1 MQRNVL
7 HKISDTKKV
16 RRVNTWRDEKVFIY
30 FSPRGTAKFAGH
42 SAPGDWVVAEP
53 RKPVTP
59 GQEITWQVIGN
70 CRKLELNLPDVFAE
84 PRQIVVEGDTATAT
98 LRSDAAPGLQLYDVY
113 CNDQLATGGSSPG
126 VIIDP

>member
-70 CRKLELNLPDVFAE
+70 CRKLELNLPDVFEE

-98 LRSDAAPGLQLYDVY
+98 LRGDAAPGLQLYDVY